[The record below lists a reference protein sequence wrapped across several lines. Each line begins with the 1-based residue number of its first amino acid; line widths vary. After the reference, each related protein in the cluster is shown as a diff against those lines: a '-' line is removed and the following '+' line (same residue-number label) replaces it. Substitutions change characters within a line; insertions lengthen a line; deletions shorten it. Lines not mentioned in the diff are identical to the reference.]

1 MAQSGHAGQRLP
13 RQLSG
18 VKRTFRSSCAA
29 AANDR
34 KADMQRCDADHLL
47 TGVSAILTSR
57 GEVASGIISCRT
69 DADMVFNEPHLI
81 LRDGTPVLIRRLEAY
96 DAALYPDFLGDVT
109 AEDLRLRFFAS
120 VREVN
125 HALLDK
131 LIHYDPA
138 RAMAFIAVDEQNRKM
153 LGVVRLHDDPSGES
167 AEFAILVRSPLKSQ
181 GVGWLLMNRIIE
193 FAKQKGL
200 KTVRGQVLSE
210 NTAMLAM
217 CAELGF
223 HIGDDADEP
232 SLKSVTLLLRI
243 PHVAR

>member
-1 MAQSGHAGQRLP
+1 
-13 RQLSG
+13 
-18 VKRTFRSSCAA
+18 
-29 AANDR
+29 
-34 KADMQRCDADHLL
+34 MQRCDADHLL

-120 VREVN
+120 VHEVN

-138 RAMAFIAVDEQNRKM
+138 RAMAFIAVDEPTERCWASCACMMTQAEKVPN
-153 LGVVRLHDDPSGES
+153 LQFWCVHRLRAKAS
-167 AEFAILVRSPLKSQ
+167 
-181 GVGWLLMNRIIE
+181 VGY
-193 FAKQKGL
+193 
-200 KTVRGQVLSE
+200 
-210 NTAMLAM
+210 
-217 CAELGF
+217 
-223 HIGDDADEP
+223 
-232 SLKSVTLLLRI
+232 
-243 PHVAR
+243 